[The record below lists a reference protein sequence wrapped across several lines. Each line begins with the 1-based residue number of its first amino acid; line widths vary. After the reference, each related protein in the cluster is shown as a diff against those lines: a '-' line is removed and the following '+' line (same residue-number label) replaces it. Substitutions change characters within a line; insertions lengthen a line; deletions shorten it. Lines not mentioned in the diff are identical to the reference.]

1 MKGPV
6 EKRLLLHL
14 LDYCCLQ
21 KVVFN
26 QLIMKLSLKHGGR
39 LVNVMLVL
47 VKSITYLL
55 FNEQGL
61 SMVAFLSF
69 LESTKHNDSQIYM
82 EELDFFLSKD
92 RAF

>member
-6 EKRLLLHL
+6 DKRSLLHL
-14 LDYCCLQ
+14 LDYCCPQ

-26 QLIMKLSLKHGGR
+26 QLIMKLSLKHGGK

-55 FNEQGL
+55 SL
-61 SMVAFLSF
+61 
-69 LESTKHNDSQIYM
+69 
-82 EELDFFLSKD
+82 
-92 RAF
+92 